1 MTTLLFQRTVNAVA
15 AVSAG
20 ALFAVTLLTAPG
32 AFAAGVDFSGKK
44 VTIIVPFEEGGG
56 ADVYARL
63 FQGYLGKYLPGNPTV
78 IVRNLPGGGSVKGAN
93 KFDDDAKP
101 DGLTIMSCSTSTLV
115 NYVIGGSKVKYD
127 VLKWRPVI
135 LSPHGA
141 VFYADPKL
149 GVKGKDIVADIK
161 TLQQAKVTYGAKSPT
176 SSELRGV
183 LGFEM
188 LGIKDVNTVFGLGS
202 GDQRKALLRGEL
214 NINYDSVGSY
224 SSKVAKF
231 AKDGKVVPIFTMG
244 YAKAD
249 GTIVRDPAY
258 PNMPTITEGYEK
270 LYGKAPSGP
279 SAEAYLAFMH
289 MGVTAS
295 KALVLPKGTPD
306 EIVDVWVET
315 AKKIVADKEF
325 VKKAK
330 KAIGPYEQSYGKD
343 GAKVLQMATD
353 LSPETKAW
361 LKEWIK
367 TRFNVDI

>member
-1 MTTLLFQRTVNAVA
+1 MINKFTRR
-15 AVSAG
+15 
-20 ALFAVTLLTAPG
+20 AVTALAAASAATLIAAPG
-32 AFAAGVDFSGKK
+32 AIAAGTDFSGKK
-44 VTIIVPFEEGGG
+44 VTIIVPFKEGGG

-93 KFDDDAKP
+93 KFDEDAKP

-115 NYVIGGSKVKYD
+115 NYVIGGNKVKYD

-141 VFYADPKL
+141 VFYTDPKL
-149 GVKGKDIVADIK
+149 GAKGKDIVADIK
-161 TLQQAKVTYGAKSPT
+161 TLQNSKLTYGAKSPT

-188 LGIKDVNTVFGLGS
+188 LGIKDVNTVFGLSS
-202 GDQRKALLRGEL
+202 GEQRKALLRGEL

-231 AKDGKVVPIFTMG
+231 AKDGKVVPVFTMG
-244 YAKAD
+244 YAAGD
-249 GTIVRDPAY
+249 GSVNRDPAY
-258 PNMPTITEGYEK
+258 PDMPTITEGYQK
-270 LYGKAPSGP
+270 LHGKAPSGP
-279 SAEAYLAFMH
+279 SAEAYQSFLL
-289 MGVTAS
+289 MGVSAS
-295 KALVLPKGTPD
+295 KSLVLPQGTPD

-315 AKKIVADKEF
+315 AKKIVADPEF